1 MSHWK
6 LEISFDAPH
15 DVAMQTA
22 AWMEAEAI
30 QFLAERNQ
38 PAVVSTAIQSP
49 EVAEVPAALAPEPIR
64 PVVQFVPGE
73 TVRCR
78 NNEAEEESLSLLRAY
93 EVLAI
98 DEREGE
104 VQVRDDL
111 NTRTFFNAARFES
124 ALSA

>member
-6 LEISFDAPH
+6 LEISFEAPL
-15 DVAMQTA
+15 DVAMRA
-22 AWMEAEAI
+22 EAEAI
-30 QFLAERNQ
+30 QCLVGRN
-38 PAVVSTAIQSP
+38 PTAHLSTAIQAS
-49 EVAEVPAALAPEPIR
+49 EEVPMVATPDSNPNPDPIR
-64 PVVQFVPGE
+64 PILFVPGE

-78 NNEAEEESLSLLRAY
+78 NNDAEEDSLTFRRAY

-98 DEREGE
+98 DMREGE

-111 NTRTFFNAARFES
+111 NTRTFFDATRFES